1 MRDSMPDST
10 PRSAPPRDAWQA
22 ARRIYRHLPPRRR
35 RQLAVTILLMIAG
48 AVAELATIG
57 AVLPFLALVT
67 GGGDSG
73 RYATIITLVARL
85 GTLLGLDTLAVSA
98 AVLILVAVVSA
109 VLRLVLIWSSQ
120 TLVFA
125 VAHDFATRI
134 YDRTLHQPYG
144 FHVMRNSSTTI
155 SGIDKVQYVL
165 GNVLLPAMAGTTAA
179 VVAAFIL
186 AALIAVDPG
195 TSLVAAASFVLL
207 YAVVSLATR
216 QRLYRN
222 ADIIAASLQARIQ
235 TLQEG
240 LGGIR
245 DVLLDRT
252 QAIFVAKF
260 ERLDGRFRHAQ
271 AANQFIGAAPRY
283 LVEAGG
289 IVLIAVLA
297 LYVGGRPGGVVAAL
311 PMLGALALGAQRL
324 LPLVQQVYFS
334 WSQIHGNRTA
344 LDDVAALLDMPA
356 PPVPARIPVPPF
368 AIALVL
374 DRVTYTYPSSG
385 SPALAEISLVVPK
398 GIRLGVVGKSGS
410 GKSTLADLVM
420 GLLDPTAGRIHVD
433 GRLLDDPAKPS
444 WQAQIAHVP
453 QAIFLADT
461 DIGANIAF
469 GRDPATI
476 DAALVRE
483 AARGA
488 DLHDFIQG
496 LPAGYDTMVGERGI
510 RLSGGQRQ
518 RIGIAR
524 ALYKRATILVLDE
537 ATSALDDETE
547 TSVIA
552 AIGRLSR
559 DLTVISIAHRVSTLR
574 LCDTILRLH
583 DGQIIASGS
592 YDDVITGWRP
602 DP

>member
-1 MRDSMPDST
+1 MAGTEPT
-10 PRSAPPRDAWQA
+10 QNAWPA
-22 ARRIYRHLPPRRR
+22 ARRIYRHLSPPRR
-35 RQLAVTILLMIAG
+35 RQLAGTIALMIAG
-48 AVAELATIG
+48 AFAELATIG

-67 GGGDSG
+67 GGAGD
-73 RYATIITLVARL
+73 RYAGIVKIVSMLGDLV
-85 GTLLGLDTLAVSA
+85 GLSTLAVSA
-98 AVLILVAVVSA
+98 ALLILVAVLSA
-109 VLRLVLIWSSQ
+109 ILRLVLIWSSQ
-120 TLVFA
+120 NLVFA
-125 VAHDFATRI
+125 VAHDFATHI
-134 YDRTLHQPYG
+134 YSRTLHQPYS
-144 FHVMRNSSTTI
+144 FHVMRNSSRTI
-155 SGIDKVQYVL
+155 AGIDKVQHVL

-179 VVAAFIL
+179 VVAVFIL

-195 TSLVAAASFVLL
+195 TSLVAALSFVAL
-207 YAVVSLATR
+207 YALVSLATR

-222 ADIIAASLQARIQ
+222 ADIIASSLQARVQ

-260 ERLDGRFRHAQ
+260 ERLDSQFRHAQ

-297 LYVGGRPGGVVAAL
+297 LYVGSRPGGVVAAL

-334 WSQIHGNRTA
+334 WSQIHGNRAA
-344 LDDVAALLDMPA
+344 LTDVAALLDMPE
-356 PPVPARIPVPPF
+356 PPIPARVPLPVF
-368 AIALVL
+368 AVALEIDHV
-374 DRVTYTYPSSG
+374 RYVYPTG
-385 SPALAEISLVVPK
+385 GRPALEAVSLTIPK
-398 GIRLGVVGKSGS
+398 GMRIGLVGKSGS

-420 GLLDPTAGRIHVD
+420 GLLDPTEGVIRIDGRI
-433 GRLLDDPAKPS
+433 LDFPAKPS

-461 DIGANIAF
+461 SIGANIAF
-469 GRDPATI
+469 GRDSATI
-476 DAALVRE
+476 DHALIRE

-488 DLHDFIQG
+488 DLHGFIQG
-496 LPAGYDTMVGERGI
+496 LPHGYETMVGERGV

-524 ALYKRATILVLDE
+524 ALYKRASILVLDE

-547 TSVIA
+547 DSVMA
-552 AIGRLSR
+552 AIARLSR
-559 DLTVISIAHRVSTLR
+559 DLTVVSIAHRVSTLR
-574 LCDTILRLH
+574 LCDMIVRL
-583 DGQIIASGS
+583 DEGRIVATGS
-592 YDDVITGWRP
+592 YDHIVTDWRP
-602 DP
+602 GG